1 MNVPNQIEP
10 ADYDVAARVTQI
22 IVEQLGVDAD
32 KVTNEASFSDD
43 LNADSLEVVQ
53 IVMEIEEAFNLEIP
67 DKAADKIITV
77 GDAIRFIETAKG

>member
-10 ADYDVAARVTQI
+10 ANYDVAALVTQI

-53 IVMEIEEAFNLEIP
+53 IVMEIEEAFDLEIP

>member
-10 ADYDVAARVTQI
+10 AYYDVAARVTQI

-53 IVMEIEEAFNLEIP
+53 IVMEIEEAFDLEIP

>member
-53 IVMEIEEAFNLEIP
+53 IVMEIEEAFDLEIP

>member
-10 ADYDVAARVTQI
+10 ANYDVAARVTQI